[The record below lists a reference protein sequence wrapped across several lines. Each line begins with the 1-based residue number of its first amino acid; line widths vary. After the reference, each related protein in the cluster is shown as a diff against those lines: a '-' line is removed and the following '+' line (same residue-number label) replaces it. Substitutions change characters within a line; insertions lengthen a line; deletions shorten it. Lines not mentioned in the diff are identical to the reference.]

1 MATLGSHV
9 RAESS
14 QWPSGFPPA
23 TQEEKRIMNRIAIS
37 SCAALA
43 CAVPA
48 LAGVAGQSASY
59 GWENGATVL
68 GQSSSNIAFTN
79 STDNPLS
86 GTASLFMNEDP
97 LSGTPQGYV
106 AFITGLSDGD
116 VIDASFWAFD
126 DTPGA
131 SPSVRIWGHYAQS
144 GDVDDAAGS
153 AGGNSTYSGEDG
165 DWSELFHSWTFDSN
179 GGTRDALVIEVRMY
193 ASSSNGSSAY
203 IDDLTVATTSDT
215 AVINF
220 APAPGALALLGLAGV
235 AGRRRRG

>member
-1 MATLGSHV
+1 
-9 RAESS
+9 
-14 QWPSGFPPA
+14 
-23 TQEEKRIMNRIAIS
+23 MNRLAIS
-37 SCAALA
+37 TCAALA
-43 CAVPA
+43 CAAPA
-48 LAGVAGQSASY
+48 LAGVGNSASY

-68 GQSSSNIAFTN
+68 GQSADNIAFTN

-126 DTPGA
+126 DTPGS
-131 SPSVRIWGHYAQS
+131 SPSVRIWGHYGQS
-144 GDVDDAAGS
+144 SDVNETSGS

-165 DWSELFHSWTFDSN
+165 DWSELFHSWTFDSD
-179 GGTRDALVIEVRMY
+179 GGTRDALIVEVRMY

-203 IDDLTVATTSDT
+203 IDDLTVATSSET

>member
-1 MATLGSHV
+1 
-9 RAESS
+9 
-14 QWPSGFPPA
+14 
-23 TQEEKRIMNRIAIS
+23 MNRLAIS
-37 SCAALA
+37 TSAALA
-43 CAVPA
+43 CAAPA
-48 LAGVAGQSASY
+48 LAGVGNSASY

-68 GQSSSNIAFTN
+68 GQSADNIAFTN

-126 DTPGA
+126 DTPGS
-131 SPSVRIWGHYAQS
+131 SPSVRIWGHYGQS
-144 GDVDDAAGS
+144 SDVNETSGS
-153 AGGNSTYSGEDG
+153 AGGNNTYSGEDG
-165 DWSELFHSWTFDSN
+165 DWSELFHSWTFDSD
-179 GGTRDALVIEVRMY
+179 GGTRDALIVEVRMY

-203 IDDLTVATTSDT
+203 IDDLTVATSSET